1 MFGRRRCPDRCPP
14 ANDKEPGMVSPIFLS
29 SGDVIADRR
38 FEWARDREAKG
49 DLAGAADLL
58 TQALELAPDYASAWF
73 ALGELREALG
83 DRAGAIA
90 AFERARVTD
99 PQDRHGATLRLVR
112 LGSGRIVGM
121 PEGYVRA
128 LFDSYAPNFDHALM
142 EGLNYSAPDLLFHAV
157 AAGHAGQRM
166 KFGSVLD
173 LGCGTGLAALPF
185 RPFSDWV
192 VGVDLSPA
200 MLAQAR
206 KKGLYDRLI
215 ESEAVAF
222 LAGEAKVGARY
233 HLMLAADVFMYLDE
247 LGTALKAAAR
257 VLAPPGRFAFTVET
271 HDGEGVILRETLRY
285 AHSAAHVL
293 AALEAA
299 GLKLNSLDFASTR
312 TEKGVPVSG
321 LVVIAGH

>member
-1 MFGRRRCPDRCPP
+1 
-14 ANDKEPGMVSPIFLS
+14 MVSPIFLS

-38 FEWARDREAKG
+38 FEWARDQQAKG

-58 TQALELAPDYASAWF
+58 MQALELAPDYASAWF

-83 DRAGAIA
+83 DHAGAIA
-90 AFERARVTD
+90 AFESARVTD

-112 LGSGRIVGM
+112 LGSRRIAGM

-128 LFDSYAPNFDHALM
+128 LFDSYAPNFDQVLT
-142 EGLNYSAPDLLFHAV
+142 EGLNYRAPDLLFHAV
-157 AAGHAGQRM
+157 TAAHAGQQM

-215 ESEAVAF
+215 ESEAMAF
-222 LAGEAKVGARY
+222 LAGEPNTGARY
-233 HLMLAADVFMYLDE
+233 HLMLAADVFMYLDD
-247 LGTALKAAAR
+247 LSKPVKAAAR
-257 VLAPPGRFAFTVET
+257 VLASPGQFAFTVET
-271 HDGEGVILRETLRY
+271 HNSEGVVLRETLRY
-285 AHSAAHVL
+285 AHSASHVR

-299 GLKLNSLDFASTR
+299 NLQLLGLDFASTR
-312 TEKGVPVSG
+312 TEKGLPVPG
-321 LVVIAGH
+321 LIVVAGH